1 LKIALRPVQGDKR
14 PLSNRLAALERIEL
28 RGSTRRYRPTST
40 ARPARGGLNGSL
52 DVRTKPA
59 EYTVRFR
66 CCSTKLINLR
76 RHARGRRSRP
86 CRCRDRYSIIRVS
99 CACPRYA
106 RL

>member
-1 LKIALRPVQGDKR
+1 MFLKIALRPVQGDKR
-14 PLSNRLAALERIEL
+14 PFERIEL

-40 ARPARGGLNGSL
+40 ARPARGGLNRSL

-76 RHARGRRSRP
+76 RHARGDAVALADAEIAIRLFASVALA
-86 CRCRDRYSIIRVS
+86 RDTL
-99 CACPRYA
+99 A
-106 RL
+106 